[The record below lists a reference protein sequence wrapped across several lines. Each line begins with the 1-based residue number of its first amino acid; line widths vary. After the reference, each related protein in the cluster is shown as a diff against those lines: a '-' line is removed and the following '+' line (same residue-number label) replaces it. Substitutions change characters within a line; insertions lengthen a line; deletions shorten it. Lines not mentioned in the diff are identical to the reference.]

1 VKASVGGIPLLAAL
15 MAAGTW
21 LIGWSAVIVVV
32 VAWQL
37 LRRETPAWHAA
48 IAAPLGWG
56 VLLLLIPLAP
66 LGRLTGRLAGIFHLP
81 PGVLIAVVLLYAAL
95 LGWCAARVVRGFAPG
110 RIRPSSSQR

>member
-1 VKASVGGIPLLAAL
+1 MKGAFAAILLLAAL

-21 LIGWSAVIVVV
+21 VVGWWAAIVVV
-32 VAWQL
+32 IVWQL

-56 VLLLLIPLAP
+56 ALLLLIPLAP
-66 LGRLTGRLAGIFHLP
+66 LGRLTGRLAGIFRLP
-81 PGVLIAVVLLYAAL
+81 PAVLVAVALLYAAL
-95 LGWCAARVVRGFAPG
+95 LGWSSARVVRAFAPG